1 MKISNRVYVK
11 KINTNELGYSDG
23 KVGNDRGPAILISK
37 KLQGFFPPLSEL
49 ELNDS
54 KYISL
59 CTEGTNNSVL
69 LNFIYFNSKKA
80 LNQKGGR
87 DEKRIYISKQHYDV
101 FSPGDYVVFYK
112 IYIDNDVYFFL
123 KTIPIGSQNHND
135 VSVLVKKDSHAE
147 VSRRDMEKI
156 VGKISPPTV
165 VNDEVDQSVIRDL
178 GLSKAKKQTTETR
191 ARSRI
196 DLLDGDDLE
205 LFENSSFRKLVL
217 FFYGKTCAIS
227 EHNIIF
233 KNVIN
238 IEVAHILSHSAGGI
252 AHPTNGI
259 PLCRDLYW
267 AFDRGMFLIEPSAK
281 YFKVKIHPDM
291 MKCDY
296 LSSFNGVE
304 LKQPHDL
311 RYLPKTEYFEWHKTN
326 IYGTFNARY
335 ISIYD
340 NKK

>member
-1 MKISNRVYVK
+1 MRISNRVYVK
-11 KINTNELGYSDG
+11 KLNRNELGFSDG
-23 KVGNDRGPAILISK
+23 KVGNDRGPAILISM

-59 CTEGTNNSVL
+59 CAEGTNKSVL
-69 LNFIYFNSKKA
+69 LNYIYFNSKKV
-80 LNQKGGR
+80 LNQEGGR
-87 DEKRIYISKQHYDV
+87 NEKRIYISKQHYDV

-112 IYIDNDVYFFL
+112 IYLENDVYFYV
-123 KTIPIGSQNHND
+123 KTIESGSQNHNAI
-135 VSVLVKKDSHAE
+135 SVLVEKSSHAE
-147 VSRRDMEKI
+147 VSRSDIEKI
-156 VGKISPPTV
+156 VGEISPPTV
-165 VNDEVDQSVIRDL
+165 VDDEVDQSVIRDL
-178 GLSKAKKQTTETR
+178 GLLEAKKPMTASR

-196 DLLDGDDLE
+196 DVLDGDDLE

-227 EHNIIF
+227 ENNIIF

-238 IEVAHILSHSAGGI
+238 IEVAHILSHSEGGI

-259 PLCRDLYW
+259 PLCRDLHW

-281 YFKVKIHPDM
+281 YFKVKVHPDM
-291 MKCDY
+291 MKCEY
-296 LSSFNGVE
+296 LSVFNEVE

-311 RYLPKTEYFEWHKTN
+311 RYLPKSEYFEWHKTN
-326 IYGTFNARY
+326 IYGNFN
-335 ISIYD
+335 S
-340 NKK
+340 K